1 MARVFIDSLTGEPLP
16 FQPADAQ
23 GALTRQTGAILILAT
38 ICAVLWLVPFWY
50 LGISVLKTT
59 EEYTTSGP
67 LGLPSGF
74 APLPGN
80 IVEAW
85 TEADMGTA
93 FLNSALYGVVGAGL
107 AVFFGAM
114 AAYALTRL
122 RFAGRGLWFMLIF
135 LGTIF
140 PFQMYLIPL
149 FFGYSRLGL
158 INSQAGMILLYVAIC
173 IPFPTLVLKNHMAQ
187 MSLEMDEA
195 ARMDGAGEF
204 RIFRSIILPNCT
216 GSLVALFLLQF
227 TWVWND
233 LLFSMVLGNRPEIRS
248 VMNALQVFQGNYTST
263 GPNVALTA
271 SLLASLPPIVAFV
284 FLRKHFMEGL
294 KV

>member
-1 MARVFIDSLTGEPLP
+1 MARVFIDELTGEPLP
-16 FQPADAQ
+16 FVPADAAARMS
-23 GALTRQTGAILILAT
+23 GRTWAILILAT
-38 ICAVLWLVPFWY
+38 VCAVLWFVPFWY
-50 LGISVLKTT
+50 LGISIFKTT
-59 EEYTTSGP
+59 EEYTFSGP
-67 LGLPSGF
+67 LGLPSGV
-74 APLPGN
+74 APLWGN

-85 TEADMGTA
+85 TAADLGAA
-93 FLNSALYGVVGAGL
+93 FVNSAIYGVAGSAL
-107 AVFFGAM
+107 AVYFGAM

-122 RFAGRGLWFMLIF
+122 QFAGRGLWFMLIF

-149 FFGYSRLGL
+149 FFGYSRLGI
-158 INSQAGMILLYVAIC
+158 INSQFGMILLYVAIC

-187 MSLEMDEA
+187 MSLEVDEA

-204 RIFRSIILPNCT
+204 RVFWSIVLPNCT

-227 TWVWND
+227 TWIWND

-248 VMNALQVFQGNYTST
+248 VMNALQVFQGNYSAT
-263 GPNVALTA
+263 GPNIALTA
-271 SLLASLPPIVAFV
+271 SLLASLPPVLAFV
-284 FLRKHFMEGL
+284 FLRRHFMEGL

>member
-1 MARVFIDSLTGEPLP
+1 MAAKFIDDQTGEVLP
-16 FQPADAQ
+16 FVPKD
-23 GALTRQTGAILILAT
+23 LMPLLSRRSWAILILAG

-50 LGISVLKTT
+50 LGISVFKTT
-59 EEYTTSGP
+59 EEYTFSGP
-67 LGLPSGF
+67 LGLPSSLR
-74 APLPGN
+74 PLWGN
-80 IVEAW
+80 MVEAW
-85 TEADMGTA
+85 TAADMGSA
-93 FLNSALYGVVGAGL
+93 FLNSAIYGVVGAGL
-107 AVFFGAM
+107 AVFFAAM

-122 RFAGRGLWFMLIF
+122 HFRGRGFWFMLIF

-140 PFQMYLIPL
+140 PFQMFLIPL
-149 FFGYSRLGL
+149 FFGYSKLGI
-158 INSQAGMILLYVAIC
+158 INTQAGMILLYVAIA

-187 MSLEMDEA
+187 MSIEMDEA
-195 ARMDGAGEF
+195 ARIDGAGEF
-204 RIFRSIILPNCT
+204 RVFWSIILPNCA

-227 TWVWND
+227 TWIWND

-271 SLLASLPPIVAFV
+271 SLLASVPPVLAFV
-284 FLRKHFMEGL
+284 FLRRHFMEGL